1 LGLFTPLLGMAT
13 LILIGVAL
21 SKDRRAIN
29 LRTVGSAFLLLVSV
43 AALVLYLPQGKA
55 ALHSAGSAVQWVIN
69 YSYVGIIFLFGDL
82 ATDKVGFVFAL
93 RILPIII
100 FFSALMAVLYHIGIM
115 QWVVRI
121 IGGLFQRVIGTRRVE
136 SFCAAANIFV
146 SQAEAPLVVRPYI
159 HSISD
164 SQLFTIMVTG
174 MATVAGSMLA
184 GYAAMGIRI
193 DYLVA
198 ASVMAAPA
206 GLMMAKILYPDSR
219 EPDDSE
225 SATDDASDL
234 EQQDERATNI
244 IAAAAEGAANGTKIA
259 VNVGAML
266 IAFIALLSLLNGLF
280 GLLGSLFGF
289 EGLTFEAVLGVL
301 FSPIAFLMGV
311 PWDEAQIVG
320 NLIGK
325 KTILN
330 EFVAYVDFVQ
340 IKDTLSEHSQAV
352 VTFALC
358 GFANIAS
365 IAVLVGSLG
374 AIAPGRRQDAARM
387 GMRAVAAATLA
398 NLMSATLAGFFLAL

>member
-1 LGLFTPLLGMAT
+1 MGPYISLVGMAT
-13 LILIGVAL
+13 LMALGVAL

-29 LRTVGSAFLLLVSV
+29 PRTVASAFLLLVAV
-43 AALVLYLPQGKA
+43 AALVLFLPQGKA
-55 ALHSAGSAVQWVIN
+55 LLATFGAGVQWVIN
-69 YSYVGIIFLFGDL
+69 YSYVGISFLFGEL

-100 FFSALMAVLYHIGIM
+100 FFSALMAVLYHLGIM
-115 QWVVRI
+115 QWVVRV
-121 IGGLFQRVIGTRRVE
+121 IGGTFQRIIGTRRVE

-159 HSISD
+159 KSISD
-164 SQLFTIMVTG
+164 SQLFAIMVTG

-206 GLMMAKILYPDSR
+206 GLLMAKILFPDTGEDDQPDAAPDSS
-219 EPDDSE
+219 EPE
-225 SATDDASDL
+225 ERSA
-234 EQQDERATNI
+234 NI
-244 IAAAAEGAANGTKIA
+244 IAAVAEGAANGTRIA

-280 GLLGSLFGF
+280 GLLGSALGF
-289 EGLTFEAVLGVL
+289 EGLTFESVLGYL
-301 FSPIAFLMGV
+301 FAPIAWLMGV
-311 PWDEAQIVG
+311 RWEDAQVVG

-340 IKDTLSEHSQAV
+340 IKDTISEHSQAV
-352 VTFALC
+352 TTFALC

-374 AIAPGRRQDAARM
+374 AIAPGRREDAARL
-387 GMRAVAAATLA
+387 GPRAVAAATLA
-398 NLMSATLAGFFLAL
+398 NLMSATLASFFLAL

>member
-1 LGLFTPLLGMAT
+1 MAV
-13 LILIGVAL
+13 GVVL
-21 SKDRRAIN
+21 SKDRRSIRP
-29 LRTVGSAFLLLVSV
+29 RTVASAFLLLVSV
-43 AALVLYLPQGKA
+43 AALVLFLPQGKA
-55 ALHSAGSAVQWVIN
+55 MLFTAGAGVQWVIN
-69 YSYVGIIFLFGDL
+69 YSYVGISFLFGEL

-115 QWVVRI
+115 QWVVKI
-121 IGGLFQRVIGTRRVE
+121 IGGVFQRVIGTRRVE

-159 HSISD
+159 HAISD

-174 MATVAGSMLA
+174 MSTVAGSMLA

-206 GLMMAKILYPDSR
+206 GLLMAKILYP
-219 EPDDSE
+219 EPR
-225 SATDDASDL
+225 DASDPEPGENGGADL
-234 EQQDERATNI
+234 EQDEERAANV
-244 IAAAAEGAANGTKIA
+244 IAAVAEGAANGTRIA

-280 GLLGSLFGF
+280 GLFGSLFGI
-289 EGLTFEAVLGVL
+289 ENLTFESILGYL
-301 FSPIAFLMGV
+301 FSPIAWLMGV
-311 PWDEAQIVG
+311 PWSEAQVVG

-374 AIAPGRRQDAARM
+374 AIAPGRREDAARM

-398 NLMSATLAGFFLAL
+398 NLMSATLASFFLAL

>member
-1 LGLFTPLLGMAT
+1 MESFIPLLGMAT
-13 LILIGVAL
+13 LIAIGVAF
-21 SKDRRAIN
+21 SRDPRAIKP
-29 LRTVGSAFLLLVSV
+29 RTVASAFLLLVGV
-43 AALVLYLPQGKA
+43 AATVLFLPQGKA
-55 ALHSAGSAVQWVIN
+55 MLTTIGAGVQWVIN
-69 YSYVGIIFLFGDL
+69 YSYVGISFLFGDL

-100 FFSALMAVLYHIGIM
+100 FFSALMAVLYHIGVM

-121 IGGLFQRVIGTRRVE
+121 IGGAFQHIIGTRRVE

-159 HSISD
+159 KTISD
-164 SQLFTIMVTG
+164 SQLFSIMVTG

-206 GLMMAKILYPDSR
+206 GLLMAKILYPDTG
-219 EPDDSE
+219 ETNDPGAVEVIIESE
-225 SATDDASDL
+225 ERSA
-234 EQQDERATNI
+234 NI
-244 IAAAAEGAANGTKIA
+244 IAAVAEGAANGTRIA

-280 GLLGSLFGF
+280 GLLGSLLGY
-289 EGLTFEAVLGVL
+289 EGLTFESVLGFL
-301 FSPIAFLMGV
+301 FAPIAWLMGV
-311 PWDEAQIVG
+311 RWEDAQVVG

-340 IKDTLSEHSQAV
+340 IKDTISEHSQAV
-352 VTFALC
+352 ATFALC

-374 AIAPGRRQDAARM
+374 AIAPGRREDAARL
-387 GMRAVAAATLA
+387 GPRAIVAATLA
-398 NLMSATLAGFFLAL
+398 NLMSATMASFFLAL

>member
-1 LGLFTPLLGMAT
+1 MAT
-13 LILIGVAL
+13 LMAVGVVL
-21 SKDRRAIN
+21 SKDRRSIRP
-29 LRTVGSAFLLLVSV
+29 RTVASAFLLLVSV
-43 AALVLYLPQGKA
+43 AALVLFLPQGKA
-55 ALHSAGSAVQWVIN
+55 MLFTAGAGVQWVIN
-69 YSYVGIIFLFGDL
+69 YSYVGISFLFGEL

-115 QWVVRI
+115 QWVVKI
-121 IGGLFQRVIGTRRVE
+121 IGGVFQRVIGTRRVE

-159 HSISD
+159 HAISD

-174 MATVAGSMLA
+174 MSTVAGSMLA

-206 GLMMAKILYPDSR
+206 GLLMAKILYP
-219 EPDDSE
+219 EPR
-225 SATDDASDL
+225 DASDPEPGENGGADL
-234 EQQDERATNI
+234 EQDEERAANV
-244 IAAAAEGAANGTKIA
+244 IAAVAEGAANGTRIA

-280 GLLGSLFGF
+280 GLFGSLFGI
-289 EGLTFEAVLGVL
+289 ENLTFESILGYL
-301 FSPIAFLMGV
+301 FSPIAWLMGV
-311 PWDEAQIVG
+311 PWSEAQVVG

-374 AIAPGRRQDAARM
+374 AIAPGRREDAARM

-398 NLMSATLAGFFLAL
+398 NLMSATLASFFLAL

>member
-1 LGLFTPLLGMAT
+1 MTPGISLVGMAT
-13 LILIGVAL
+13 LIAIAVGL

-29 LRTVGSAFLLLVSV
+29 LRTVLSAFLLLFSV
-43 AALVLYLPQGKA
+43 AALVLYLPAGKSM
-55 ALHSAGSAVQWVIN
+55 LFTIGAGVKWVIDHSN
-69 YSYVGIIFLFGDL
+69 QGISFLFGDL

-100 FFSALMAVLYHIGIM
+100 FFSALMAMLYHLGIM

-121 IGGLFQRVIGTRRVE
+121 IGGAFQRVIGTQRVE

-174 MATVAGSMLA
+174 MSTVAGSMLA
-184 GYAAMGIRI
+184 GYAAMGVRI

-206 GLMMAKILYPDSR
+206 GLLMAKIFYPESEQSDQP
-219 EPDDSE
+219 EPSE
-225 SATDDASDL
+225 DIA
-234 EQQDERATNI
+234 EEEKRAPNL
-244 IAAAAEGAANGTKIA
+244 IAAIAEGAANGTKIA

-280 GLLGSLFGF
+280 GLLGSAFGL
-289 EGLTFEAVLGVL
+289 EGLTFERVLGYL
-301 FSPIAFLMGV
+301 FAPIAWLMGV
-311 PWDEAQIVG
+311 RWEDAQVVG

-340 IKDTLSEHSQAV
+340 IKESISEHSQAV
-352 VTFALC
+352 ATFALC

-374 AIAPGRRQDAARM
+374 AIAPSRRDDVARL
-387 GMRAVAAATLA
+387 GIRAVAAATLA
-398 NLMSATLAGFFLAL
+398 NLMSATLAGFFLALSAL